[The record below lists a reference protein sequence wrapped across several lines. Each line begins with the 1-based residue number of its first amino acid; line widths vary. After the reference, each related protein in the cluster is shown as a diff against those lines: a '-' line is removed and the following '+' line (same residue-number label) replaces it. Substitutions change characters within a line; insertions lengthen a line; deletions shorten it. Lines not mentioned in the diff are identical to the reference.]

1 MILLLDLCYEKDSLS
16 KYEFVFPIGDTL
28 RKAGARFEILHF
40 TEMADDELGK
50 FDKIILCGTALKD
63 NIYAD
68 RIDMF
73 SWLMRYDGPVLGIC
87 AGMQV
92 ISAIYGGAIVLKP
105 AIGLERI
112 EIVID
117 TPLLDEPRQIEGYH
131 LHNYGVTLPK
141 EFLLVAGT
149 TQIVE
154 AFKHRERSIYGII
167 FHPEVRNR
175 WILERFAGLQDS
187 F

>member
-1 MILLLDLCYEKDSLS
+1 
-16 KYEFVFPIGDTL
+16 V
-28 RKAGARFEILHF
+28 
-40 TEMADDELGK
+40 
-50 FDKIILCGTALKD
+50 
-63 NIYAD
+63 
-68 RIDMF
+68 F
-73 SWLMRYDGPVLGIC
+73 SWLTQYDGPVLGIC

-92 ISAIYGGAIVLKP
+92 ISAVFGGSIVPKP

-112 EIVID
+112 EIITD
-117 TPLLDEPRQIEGYH
+117 TPLLGEPRQIEGYH
-131 LHNYGVTLPK
+131 LHNYGVTLPE

-149 TQIVE
+149 TEVVE

-175 WILERFAGLQDS
+175 WILERFAGLQNS